1 MVNKMSIDLTVN
13 NRAIKAKVP
22 PDLSL
27 MRFLREELGLTGAKN
42 GCDSGHCGTCTVI
55 LNGKP
60 MRSCIV
66 KMKMPIMAGCEV
78 ETIENLSRDG
88 KLHPLQSAFMIED
101 AVQCGFCTPG
111 MIMAAKALLD
121 VNPDPSDDEL
131 REALRNN
138 LCRCTGYVSI
148 LDAVHKAARM
158 LASGIKIIDP
168 PKSNIKEDKVI
179 GVSVIR
185 KDSLPK
191 VTGETKY
198 ADDLYEDDMLVG
210 KVLWSAHPHAEI
222 RRIDTSLAERMPGV
236 RLVLTSKDVP
246 GENRIGQMRR
256 DQPALA
262 EKKVR
267 FIGDPVAVVFSETEK
282 EATEALKEI
291 VVEYLPLPG
300 VFSIEEAMASDAPL
314 IHETGNLCQ
323 ESQLEGGDIKK
334 AFSEAAVIIEQTYT
348 TPFIETAFL
357 EPEAGVAHPTEDGGV
372 IIKIG
377 SQTVVNNRDQLAD
390 ALALPLEKVRVVHI
404 PVGGAF
410 GGKEEIVLHFFLA
423 LGALRSNRP
432 VKMTLSRP
440 ESMRV
445 HTKRH
450 AAKMH
455 YKTAASADG
464 KLLAVDAYICADTGA
479 YSSTGPDVIM
489 RMVAFGTGPYYVP
502 NFRLRG
508 EVYFTNNTLAGSMR
522 GFGAPQVTFAME
534 SQMDAMAHSLG
545 LDPFDFRRRNALDVG
560 LPLASGDILESSV
573 GIKETIDAAE
583 AALHQMT
590 IPGNDDGK
598 IGIGVA
604 SGMMNIGFGLGD
616 VEEAGAVVEL
626 TEEGSI
632 IVRVGLAEL
641 GQGGLTVM
649 AQIAAQELN
658 FPYEKID
665 VIGADTELSPP
676 AGGTAAS
683 RQTYLSGNA
692 VIASCR
698 KLKEKIKL
706 FAEEELRVPNH
717 LLEIRNGRLINTF
730 SGQVFELDTLR
741 TTLKAEER
749 FRAQE
754 TEPFANSAKETGDQN
769 SSMRRTHFTYAYATD
784 VAVVR
789 VEESTGEVK
798 VLKLITAQDVGR
810 AINPKAVEGQFIGG
824 AVMGMGYGLSEEFA
838 VEQGINITNTLR
850 KCRISTIEDMPDFV
864 PIIVEAP
871 EPHGPF
877 GAKGVGETSLI
888 PAAPAITNAIYNA
901 IGARITSLPA
911 TKEKILNAIR
921 ETRME

>member
-1 MVNKMSIDLTVN
+1 
-13 NRAIKAKVP
+13 
-22 PDLSL
+22 
-27 MRFLREELGLTGAKN
+27 
-42 GCDSGHCGTCTVI
+42 
-55 LNGKP
+55 
-60 MRSCIV
+60 
-66 KMKMPIMAGCEV
+66 
-78 ETIENLSRDG
+78 
-88 KLHPLQSAFMIED
+88 
-101 AVQCGFCTPG
+101 
-111 MIMAAKALLD
+111 
-121 VNPDPSDDEL
+121 
-131 REALRNN
+131 
-138 LCRCTGYVSI
+138 
-148 LDAVHKAARM
+148 
-158 LASGIKIIDP
+158 
-168 PKSNIKEDKVI
+168 
-179 GVSVIR
+179 
-185 KDSLPK
+185 
-191 VTGETKY
+191 
-198 ADDLYEDDMLVG
+198 
-210 KVLWSAHPHAEI
+210 
-222 RRIDTSLAERMPGV
+222 
-236 RLVLTSKDVP
+236 
-246 GENRIGQMRR
+246 
-256 DQPALA
+256 
-262 EKKVR
+262 
-267 FIGDPVAVVFSETEK
+267 
-282 EATEALKEI
+282 
-291 VVEYLPLPG
+291 
-300 VFSIEEAMASDAPL
+300 
-314 IHETGNLCQ
+314 
-323 ESQLEGGDIKK
+323 
-334 AFSEAAVIIEQTYT
+334 
-348 TPFIETAFL
+348 
-357 EPEAGVAHPTEDGGV
+357 
-372 IIKIG
+372 
-377 SQTVVNNRDQLAD
+377 
-390 ALALPLEKVRVVHI
+390 
-404 PVGGAF
+404 
-410 GGKEEIVLHFFLA
+410 
-423 LGALRSNRP
+423 
-432 VKMTLSRP
+432 
-440 ESMRV
+440 
-445 HTKRH
+445 
-450 AAKMH
+450 
-455 YKTAASADG
+455 
-464 KLLAVDAYICADTGA
+464 
-479 YSSTGPDVIM
+479 M